1 MPSGITGDYHRIVS
15 VYWDADQGA
24 QVRVALYLSKE
35 DRDAGRAP
43 MEVKA
48 FSFRKGEDLEGNESN
63 PFPDADLESNYL
75 LEYCYGKL
83 KEDSYF
89 AGAIDA

>member
-43 MEVKA
+43 MRVN
-48 FSFRKGEDLEGNESN
+48 SFVFRPDDEGND
-63 PFPDADLESNYL
+63 PFPSSDLDDNYL
-75 LEYCYGKL
+75 LPYCYGKL
-83 KEDSYF
+83 KDEDYF
-89 AGAIDA
+89 TGAVDC